1 MMFLVVDGGPLG
13 WVDMSVYLIMTSRL
27 KKLTGLWKKIWNC
40 YCKGLP
46 LRGWEAQSCAGLGV
60 HTGGDIPEMNEKK
73 KRNGGKCV
81 GNIVCSITLLQLLL
95 LLITL
100 RWLLNFV
107 GQVLTGC
114 PLASLNSI

>member
-73 KRNGGKCV
+73 KRGMGE
-81 GNIVCSITLLQLLL
+81 S
-95 LLITL
+95 
-100 RWLLNFV
+100 
-107 GQVLTGC
+107 VLET
-114 PLASLNSI
+114 